1 MKRTVITAMVFAAG
15 AALGAATYAQD
26 AHNHGTPKS
35 EAAAGHGHD
44 AHCCKPDPSDMK
56 GMQGMVEHSHD
67 HAQVPK
73 KPAAKKP
80 ARKPAADAGPT
91 AK

>member
-1 MKRTVITAMVFAAG
+1 MRRTVITAMVISAS
-15 AALGAATYAQD
+15 AALGAAAYAQD
-26 AHNHGTPKS
+26 AHKHDTPKS
-35 EAAAGHGHD
+35 EAAAGQGHD

-56 GMQGMVEHSHD
+56 GMPGMAEHGHD

-73 KPAAKKP
+73 KPAKKSPEKAAKEKNP
-80 ARKPAADAGPT
+80 E